1 LFLPFRLASI
11 HFAAL
16 KTKIIVICMK
26 STPKTLLATILLI
39 VTGWAVPAGAQT
51 AAAPATNWQN
61 TATLGLTIA
70 RGNTD
75 TTLVSVAV
83 DSAKKWT
90 NSDLHLGA
98 DAIYG
103 DTRLPN
109 APASTETADAEH
121 GFAQYNQNFTDRF
134 FGYGRLEGMHDGIAD
149 IQYRVTATPGAG
161 YYFIKNKTADL
172 SLEGGPGFITEKLG
186 DQTSSYATL
195 RIAEKS
201 HYRISEH
208 AKAWESIEYLPQ
220 VDEFDNYIVDAEVGI
235 EAGLNKSN
243 KLALRTVLDD
253 SYDNVP
259 AAGRLKN
266 DLKLIAGITYKF

>member
-1 LFLPFRLASI
+1 M
-11 HFAAL
+11 
-16 KTKIIVICMK
+16 KII
-26 STPKTLLATILLI
+26 PKGLLPAIFLI
-39 VTGWAVPAGAQT
+39 VTAWWAMPAGAQT

-61 TATLGLTIA
+61 TATAGLTLA

-75 TTLVSVAV
+75 TTLASLSL
-83 DSAKKWT
+83 DSAKKWAH
-90 NSDLHLGA
+90 SDLHLEA

-103 DTRLPN
+103 DSKVPGN
-109 APASTETADAEH
+109 SASTTTADAEH
-121 GFAQYNQNFTDRF
+121 SFAQYNQNFTDRF
-134 FGYGRLEGMHDGIAD
+134 YAYGRAEGMHDAIAD
-149 IQYRVTATPGAG
+149 IEYRLTLTPGAG
-161 YYFIKNKTADL
+161 YYFIKNKTADF

-186 DQTSSYATL
+186 DQTSSYVTL

-208 AKAWESIEYLPQ
+208 AKAWETIEFLPQ
-220 VDEFDNYIVDAEVGI
+220 VDNFNNYIVNAEAGI

-243 KLALRTVLDD
+243 KLALRTVIDD